1 LSPIDY
7 RPHSGRGLASAQE
20 QLAAPPPHA
29 LKLDAV
35 PPTGGRLPGSI
46 VHYPGMDP
54 ERFDPVAELEGAVA
68 AGAIR

>member
-1 LSPIDY
+1 
-7 RPHSGRGLASAQE
+7 
-20 QLAAPPPHA
+20 
-29 LKLDAV
+29 V